1 MIAHHDRFLA
11 GAQTGA
17 WEFLNVAQG
26 GGVQEED
33 RDSEQEPRRSSEQKA
48 SPDRRGLLALRRR
61 ASLGEPYQHETG
73 GGGDAEAAGCRSVGS
88 VGPTCTSSR
97 GSCRRPSARSCR
109 AMRWSASW
117 TVWGAAYG
125 RSR

>member
-33 RDSEQEPRRSSEQKA
+33 RNSEQEPRRSSEQKA
-48 SPDRRGLLALRRR
+48 SPDWRGLLALRRR

-73 GGGDAEAAGCRSVGS
+73 GGGGREEGP
-88 VGPTCTSSR
+88 VGP
-97 GSCRRPSARSCR
+97 GVGGGR
-109 AMRWSASW
+109 A
-117 TVWGAAYG
+117 WGVCG
-125 RSR
+125 GE

>member
-1 MIAHHDRFLA
+1 MADKDRHARSVDPAEGVPQVHRASRIEPDECMAAHYDRFLA

-73 GGGDAEAAGCRSVGS
+73 GGGDQ
-88 VGPTCTSSR
+88 GPAVVRR
-97 GSCRRPSARSCR
+97 GWVEGPFR
-109 AMRWSASW
+109 
-117 TVWGAAYG
+117 
-125 RSR
+125 

>member
-33 RDSEQEPRRSSEQKA
+33 RNSEQEPRRSSEQKA
-48 SPDRRGLLALRRR
+48 SPDWRGLLALRRR
-61 ASLGEPYQHETG
+61 ASLGEPYQHETRG
-73 GGGDAEAAGCRSVGS
+73 GGGGKEGA
-88 VGPTCTSSR
+88 VGPGLC
-97 GSCRRPSARSCR
+97 GGRPLP
-109 AMRWSASW
+109 
-117 TVWGAAYG
+117 VLGEG
-125 RSR
+125 KE